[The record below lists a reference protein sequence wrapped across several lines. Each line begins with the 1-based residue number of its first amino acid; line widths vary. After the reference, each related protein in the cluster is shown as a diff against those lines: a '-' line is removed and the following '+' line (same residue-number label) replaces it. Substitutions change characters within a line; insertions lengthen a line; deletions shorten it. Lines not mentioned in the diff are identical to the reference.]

1 MSDPIR
7 PVDPIVAAAIT
18 FGAEFPDPARVAPS
32 VTPLDPETIAVA
44 AAALA
49 AAAPSA
55 PATDLLLLGTPPAPL
70 NPVLPELLAA
80 RARLLL
86 RPDDEEEEARP
97 PERETPERDPREP
110 ALPPDQE
117 DDEPAP

>member
-7 PVDPIVAAAIT
+7 PVDSIVAAALA
-18 FGAEFPDPARVAPS
+18 FGAELPDPARTTAAGL
-32 VTPLDPETIAVA
+32 TLDPEAIAVA

-49 AAAPSA
+49 AAAPPA
-55 PATDLLLLGTPPAPL
+55 PAADALLLGAPPAPL

-86 RPDDEEEEARP
+86 RPDEETEELP
-97 PERETPERDPREP
+97 PERDAPERDPREP
-110 ALPPDQE
+110 TPPPDQE